1 MLEALSVAG
10 TTSFAGLE
18 YKFVLKQYKNKLI
31 LMVDLLKFFII
42 CDYRILL

>member
-18 YKFVLKQYKNKLI
+18 SKLVVKQYKSKLI
-31 LMVDLLKFFII
+31 LMVDLLKFFIT